1 MENVLHQEYGEKN
14 KEARPSLT
22 DAGFWARFF
31 AIILLLRGFMK
42 ILETASVRPGGR
54 LARAV
59 FTKDGKLLFSPGEE
73 ITENL
78 LRVLRQ
84 WGVDSIA
91 VESDPSAQS
100 KAGSTQPEDVLQAIR
115 DMVRDRFRLHDP
127 EDAYC
132 KAIFDLAVERQ
143 GRMMLSKA
151 GKMVLSGNTS
161 PAFQTQRP
169 PQVKMRT
176 LIDSSQRM
184 GTLPVVFHRLVEII
198 NNPDASPMEIGNIV
212 SMDAALT
219 ARLLRLVNSPFYAFA
234 SRIDSIP
241 RAVTMVGTRQLVML
255 AMGATLITA
264 FKGVPVS
271 LVNMQSFWAH
281 SISCG
286 AAARQFALF
295 CKASGTESFFVAG
308 LLHDISRLL
317 IYSLLPNHTLYILT
331 ESKRRQE
338 SVHELEKETLGFGHE
353 DLGAELLNIWRCPKE
368 LVDRVHEHHKIPKPD
383 SPPADSVL
391 PAANVLTQA
400 LGYGS
405 SGEIYIPPLPA
416 LAWEKLGLSPESLL
430 DQCRTLDDKVRELRT
445 LLAPN

>member
-1 MENVLHQEYGEKN
+1 MKKSEGT
-14 KEARPSLT
+14 RSSLT
-22 DAGFWARFF
+22 GVAFWDNFISYNIAV
-31 AIILLLRGFMK
+31 RGLMK
-42 ILETASVRPGGR
+42 ILETASARPGGR

-59 FTKDGKLLFSPGEE
+59 FSKDGKLLFSPGEE

-84 WGVDSIA
+84 WGVDSFA
-91 VESDPSAQS
+91 VESDPPASS
-100 KAGSTQPEDVLQAIR
+100 KAGDSQPEDVLQAVR
-115 DMVRDRFRLHDP
+115 DMVQDRFRLHDL
-127 EDAYC
+127 ENDAYSN
-132 KAIFDLAVERQ
+132 AIFELAVERQ

-151 GKMVLSGNTS
+151 GKVVLSGNTS

-198 NNPDASPMEIGNIV
+198 NNPDASPMEVGKIV

-286 AAARQFALF
+286 AAARQFALL
-295 CKASGTESFFVAG
+295 CKASGTESAFVTG

-317 IYSLLPNHTLYILT
+317 IFSLLPNHTLYILT
-331 ESKRRQE
+331 EAKRRQE
-338 SVHELEKETLGFGHE
+338 SVHDLEKETLGFGHE

-368 LVDRVHEHHKIPKPD
+368 LVDRVHAHHTIPKADAPA
-383 SPPADSVL
+383 ADSVL

-405 SGEIYIPPLPA
+405 SGEIYIPPLPSP
-416 LAWEKLGLSPESLL
+416 AWEKLGLSPESLL
-430 DQCRTLDDKVRELRT
+430 EQCRILDDKVRELRT
-445 LLAPN
+445 LLSPN